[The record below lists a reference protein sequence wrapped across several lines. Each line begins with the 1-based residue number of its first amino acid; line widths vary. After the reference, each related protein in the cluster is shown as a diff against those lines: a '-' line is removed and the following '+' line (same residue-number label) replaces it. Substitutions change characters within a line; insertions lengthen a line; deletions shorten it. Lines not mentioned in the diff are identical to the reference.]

1 MKNMQKRLIAAAGI
15 TIMVLSF
22 LFLIIPGRGL
32 EAEIDTCFLKYKPYM
47 YWDIEPGTQKAVY
60 LTGCSASIK
69 AKREETYKLV
79 SETEL
84 NSIVFDVK
92 DDWGYVAYDT
102 EVEMAKDIGA
112 DRNYYDLDL
121 LVEEMNTRK
130 IYGIARF
137 VVFKD
142 SILPAARPEF
152 AIADSRTG
160 APLYSEGSYWPDIY
174 CEEVID
180 YYIELVKEVASKGV
194 REIQFDYV
202 RAPARGNIAYAD
214 YTYNNEDR
222 TKVWAITNFL
232 RRVREETR
240 YFDIK
245 ISADVFGYVFI
256 VDNDQGIG
264 QMLEEMVPYLDYI
277 YPMPYPS
284 HYSPYFLGYENPERY
299 PYEVVS
305 YTLER
310 GIERIK
316 KVDDD
321 EEGGNDCMVIP
332 WIQAFGLKVNY
343 GKEEIQSQVRAAEE
357 LGIEGYLCW
366 NAANKYQIVEDAL
379 KSEESINL
387 SGK

>member
-1 MKNMQKRLIAAAGI
+1 MNRQKRIIAAAGI
-15 TIMVLSF
+15 TLTVFSF

-32 EAEIDTCFLKYKPYM
+32 EAETGTCFLRYKPYM

-60 LTGCSASIK
+60 LTGCSASIR
-69 AKREETYKLV
+69 AKREETYRLI

-102 EVEMAKDIGA
+102 EVELAGEIGA

-121 LVEEMNTRK
+121 LVEEMNSRE

-174 CEEVID
+174 CEEVLD

-194 REIQFDYV
+194 REIQFDYI

-214 YTYNNEDR
+214 YTYNVEDR

-232 RRVREETR
+232 KRVREETKYSNIR
-240 YFDIK
+240 
-245 ISADVFGYVFI
+245 ISADVFGYVLI

-264 QMLEEMVPYLDYI
+264 QMLEEMVPFLDYI

-284 HYSPYFLGYENPERY
+284 HYSPYFLGYENPEQY

-305 YTLER
+305 YTL
-310 GIERIK
+310 GKGMERIN
-316 KVDDD
+316 KVDNDA
-321 EEGGNDCMVIP
+321 ESGKDCMIIP
-332 WIQAFGLKVNY
+332 WVQAFGLKVNY
-343 GKEEIQSQVRAAEE
+343 GKEEILSQIKAAEE
-357 LGIEGYLCW
+357 LDIEGYLCW

-379 KSEESINL
+379 KAEG
-387 SGK
+387 SGN